1 MQLSIA
7 AQLQAEGLDG
17 ESDEALATRGDAK
30 SFVKLYRRH
39 LRPVY
44 SYLYARVAHVQEAE
58 DLTSLAF
65 ERALGAFK
73 SYRPTGS
80 FRGWLFTIAHRTLM
94 DHYRARKPPAM
105 RVEGLA
111 ATLID
116 PAVGPEEVAL
126 VADDIKQVLAIVGG
140 LSQEQQEV
148 IALRF
153 MAELPYAE
161 IARTVNKREA
171 AVKMI
176 AYRALEEI
184 RQRYSDGNR

>member
-1 MQLSIA
+1 MKLSIT
-7 AQLQAEGLDG
+7 AQLQTERLDG
-17 ESDEALATRGDAK
+17 ESDEVLAARGDAE

-44 SYLYARVAHVQEAE
+44 SYLYARVADVQEAE

-73 SYRPTGS
+73 NYHPTGS
-80 FRGWLFTIAHRTLM
+80 FKGWLFTIAHRTLI
-94 DHYRARKPPAM
+94 DHYRARKPLTIP
-105 RVEGLA
+105 VEDFA

-116 PAVGPEEVAL
+116 PSEGPEEMAL
-126 VADDIKQVLAIVGG
+126 ASDEVKQVLAIVAG
-140 LSQEQQEV
+140 LSQEQQDV

-161 IARTVNKREA
+161 IVRIVNKREA
-171 AVKMI
+171 AVKMT

-184 RQRYSDGNR
+184 RQRYNDVNK